1 MKHQFAMLF
10 LFFLV
15 IGSLVGMPPGNF
27 AVAELQIAN
36 SSGSGFGDLKE
47 DGFVGTLLS
56 FLEGMGL
63 DISYGDN
70 NETIFSM
77 VDTSLT
83 TIISDLSSG
92 NTEGFTNIPLINET
106 LAYLHISHADII
118 VNPEEVTGTMP
129 AIDSY
134 NSRTDGNNAHI

>member
-1 MKHQFAMLF
+1 MKHQSAMLF
-10 LFFLV
+10 LFLLAS
-15 IGSLVGMPPGNF
+15 GSLVGMQPGNF
-27 AVAELQIAN
+27 ADADLQIAN
-36 SSGSGFGDLKE
+36 SSGSGFGDVKE

-63 DISYGDN
+63 DLSYGEN

-106 LAYLHISHADII
+106 LAYLHITPADII
-118 VNPEEVTGTMP
+118 VNPEDVTGTMP

-134 NSRTDGNNAHI
+134 NARTDSNNAHF